1 MKGEM
6 CMLNDDSYFC
16 TNPSCKDYGI
26 RGKGNLNVHFSY
38 GKHGR
43 RMLYCTTCKS
53 RFSETKCT
61 AYFGTKYATETISQ
75 IIRVVAEG
83 NGVRAT
89 ARILGLDKDAVN
101 RVILKA
107 GEHCERL
114 LDNLLVQLGLTE
126 LQLDEL
132 WSFVEKKTLPTMRN
146 RAKAGYGRGLTQKQD

>member
-1 MKGEM
+1 MV
-6 CMLNDDSYFC
+6 MLKVENYFC
-16 TNPSCKDYGI
+16 VNPECRDYGI
-26 RGKGNLNVHFSY
+26 RNKGNLRVHFSY
-38 GKHGR
+38 GKHKR

-61 AYFGTKYATETISQ
+61 AYFGTKYSAETIGQ
-75 IIRVVAEG
+75 IIRVTAEG

-107 GEHCERL
+107 GEHCERV

-126 LQLDEL
+126 VQLDEL
-132 WSFVEKKTLPTMRN
+132 WTFVEKKTLPVMMRK
-146 RAKAGYGRGLTQKQD
+146 AKAGYGRRSTPKQG